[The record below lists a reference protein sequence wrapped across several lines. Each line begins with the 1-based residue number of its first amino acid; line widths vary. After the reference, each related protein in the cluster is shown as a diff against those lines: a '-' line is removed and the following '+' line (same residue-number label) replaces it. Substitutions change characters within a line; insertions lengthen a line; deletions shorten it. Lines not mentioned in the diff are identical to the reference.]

1 MLEHRRHAESIGI
14 GRAWAVQLMICS
26 YAARDEPWTNFLP
39 CGGSEMECAKDAHCS
54 FAFYDY
60 KE

>member
-1 MLEHRRHAESIGI
+1 MQKASDI